1 MSWTIKPTDFIKEI
15 ESDLCDLQK
24 KIATDALRG
33 VIEASPVDSG
43 AFKGN
48 HRLSINAIDE
58 GFDPNLKDASGAN
71 ALAKGL
77 SVLSS
82 LVPYS
87 VIYIQNN
94 APYGPALEYGGYPN
108 PVKKGSWI
116 KGKNGKGGY
125 YAIKSDKGF
134 SKQAPIGIYG
144 VTFTL
149 IKEKYR

>member
-1 MSWTIKPTDFIKEI
+1 MSWLNNPTNFVAKI
-15 ESDLCDLQK
+15 ESDLCAHQK
-24 KIATDALRG
+24 KIAADALRG

-48 HRLSINAIDE
+48 HRLSIDSVDS
-58 GFDPNLKDASGAN
+58 GFDPNIKDESGAN

-77 SVLSS
+77 SILSG

-87 VIYIQNN
+87 VVYIQNN

-108 PVKKGSWI
+108 PVKKGSWV
-116 KGKNGKGGY
+116 KGKGH
-125 YAIKSDKGF
+125 YAIKSAGGF
-134 SKQAPIGIYG
+134 SKQAPLGIYG

-149 IKEKYR
+149 IKEKYK